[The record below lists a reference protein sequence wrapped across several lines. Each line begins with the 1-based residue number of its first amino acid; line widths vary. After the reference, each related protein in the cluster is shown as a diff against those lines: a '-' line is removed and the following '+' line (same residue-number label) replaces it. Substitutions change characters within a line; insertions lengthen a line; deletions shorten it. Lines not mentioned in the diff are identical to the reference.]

1 MFVSAVLLL
10 LLGVVIGGGEAHNNT
25 HPLYPHLLQPTNVT
39 CVTTADCMAHY
50 NNSWC
55 HRGQLCRNGRCH
67 RLPEHPCPHTERCDA
82 KNKTCVP
89 KACRSARDCDDHIF
103 CNGAELCI
111 NATCRVGHETD
122 CSRGFCDERT
132 HRCHIPRNLAPQ
144 NAQTVQQLYKSSSSS
159 YSVYEGRV
167 VVATSNSVPYR
178 ALNTTEAPTSSS
190 TLSDGAQIAI
200 ICAASVVFAA
210 ILILLIIALVSR

>member
-144 NAQTVQQLYKSSSSS
+144 NAQTVQQLYKSSSS
-159 YSVYEGRV
+159 YSVYEGQVV
-167 VVATSNSVPYR
+167 VVATNSVPYR